1 MFIATN
7 ESHPTFLL
15 EFFRAAQQLI
25 TDEQRRGCTD
35 ALRDIAYAQ
44 HRGDENRDLVEK
56 ILSYGGENEGHRPP
70 SREHRNRSYDYE
82 ETVLDGV
89 EIPTDDELDPTLK
102 FLAEAASN
110 GDERSGRIDELME
123 EFQTEI
129 AGNKTIV
136 LNLSQFLAQQPD
148 PNAAITANLIEEL
161 VSRTTDV
168 MQQVYADNDLSAVG
182 ESSDQL
188 TIALEKQLKKY
199 VGQPL
204 AQNAEALVR
213 NISDTVYDAMVFNKG
228 SRPVLSECVA
238 PSAPLPNLV
247 CHGSDPAG

>member
-1 MFIATN
+1 M
-7 ESHPTFLL
+7 
-15 EFFRAAQQLI
+15 
-25 TDEQRRGCTD
+25 
-35 ALRDIAYAQ
+35 
-44 HRGDENRDLVEK
+44 
-56 ILSYGGENEGHRPP
+56 
-70 SREHRNRSYDYE
+70 
-82 ETVLDGV
+82 

-228 SRPVLSECVA
+228 SRPILSECVA
-238 PSAPLPNLV
+238 PSAPSPNLV